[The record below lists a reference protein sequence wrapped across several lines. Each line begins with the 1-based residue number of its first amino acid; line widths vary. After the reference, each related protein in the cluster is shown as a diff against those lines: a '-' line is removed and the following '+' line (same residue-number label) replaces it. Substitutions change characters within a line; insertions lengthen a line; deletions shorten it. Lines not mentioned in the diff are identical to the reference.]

1 MMTVLRSFAGMATL
15 ASALLTLQLAGCGKS
30 ESQPSEGGG
39 ASPPQQVT
47 VLELQPQDLP
57 VQFEYVGRL
66 EASREI
72 EIRPRITG
80 LIEQR
85 LFEEGGRVDAGQSLF
100 RIDAAPFTARKQAA
114 EAALAE
120 ARTRLVQAER
130 DVKRLAPLAS
140 KQTVSQRELDDAV
153 SNRDLNRA
161 AVAAAE
167 AELTQATLELGYTNV
182 TAPISGH
189 IGRALQVEG
198 ALVSPTSGALARLAQ
213 IDPLYVNFSIAENDR
228 LTIDRQLADGS
239 LVMSPPDQT
248 RVEVRLAD
256 GIPYPLAGQVDFNDY
271 RTDPQTGA
279 YSVRATLPNP
289 DAKLSPGQFVRVRIE
304 GAILPGAL
312 AVPQRAVQEDAS
324 GKFVYVAG
332 QGENGMTVAQPKPVE
347 VGQWVEKSGANGVER
362 LWVIR
367 SGLTRGDQV
376 VTDGTARIFFPGMPI
391 MPQPAGATPPAQ
403 DTTTQT
409 IDNEAP

>member
-1 MMTVLRSFAGMATL
+1 MMTVLRSFAVMATL
-15 ASALLTLQLAGCGKS
+15 ASALLALQLAGCGKS

-72 EIRPRITG
+72 EIRPQITG

-100 RIDAAPFTARKQAA
+100 RIDAAPFAARKQAA

-130 DVKRLAPLAS
+130 DVKRLAPLAN

-161 AVAAAE
+161 AVAVAD

-256 GIPYPLAGQVDFNDY
+256 GTPYPLAGQVDFNDY

-279 YSVRATLPNP
+279 FSVRATLPNP

-347 VGQWVEKSGANGVER
+347 VGQWVEKSGTKGVER

-391 MPQPAGATPPAQ
+391 MPQPAGTTPPAQ
-403 DTTTQT
+403 DATTQT